1 MISESKHFSYSYFQW
16 FVVFYEFPHHI
27 ENLIWAQYIV
37 FMEQWNF
44 SSSQLLREE
53 FRYKFWLHSLICS
66 PVLIIHMFNNLLRP
80 YMETFH
86 ITYRYISF
94 LLNLQIYIALG
105 SIDTYSGRLLQQRIC
120 CSNIHIVSYNYAPN
134 AHEHEAATG
143 TSMFKPI
150 LIIRVSYGHTCFGST
165 VQFFQKLLWL
175 TCCEQRF
182 CVKVLIYCAT
192 LYSLKTW
199 WRLNIT
205 CKYKFKAL
213 GGV

>member
-80 YMETFH
+80 YKDIFH
-86 ITYRYISF
+86 ITYKYLSF
-94 LLNLQIYIALG
+94 LLSSQIYIAIG
-105 SIDTYSGRLLQQRIC
+105 SIDTYSGRLLQWRIC
-120 CSNIHIVSYNYAPN
+120 CSNIHTLSNNCAPN
-134 AHEHEAATG
+134 AHKHENAAG
-143 TSMFKPI
+143 LSMFK
-150 LIIRVSYGHTCFGST
+150 LIVTGRMSYGNTCFEST
-165 VQFFQKLLWL
+165 VNFFFQMHLWL
-175 TCCEQRF
+175 TCCGTE
-182 CVKVLIYCAT
+182 VLRKSTHILCYT
-192 LYSLKTW
+192 MFSKHVVET
-199 WRLNIT
+199 
-205 CKYKFKAL
+205 KHHM
-213 GGV
+213 